1 MPGKTFS
8 PSVKNAEAVALTSTQ
23 TQHLSGLLSDP
34 REHMAGMTPQ
44 LAYQNG
50 FSMSLALKAQRR
62 ELKILLLAE
71 LERLARHVN
80 ATRTFQTQTD
90 LQDAVDDICELFPSL
105 KVEEVLTAFKH
116 IRQGRFQLYGNFTT
130 NTLLDCIRQYDMQNT
145 VPMREQEHYEKKKT
159 VQTASLDVRRL
170 INDLN
175 RDGKLKTSRQ
185 LLDRKY
191 IPYPNDQTD
200 AYETK
205 STEHDKKEAPPDK
218 AQKKREGSTERT
230 P

>member
-1 MPGKTFS
+1 
-8 PSVKNAEAVALTSTQ
+8 
-23 TQHLSGLLSDP
+23 
-34 REHMAGMTPQ
+34 MAGMTPQ
-44 LAYQNG
+44 LAYRKG
-50 FSMSLALKAQRR
+50 FSMSLALKAQKK

-105 KVEEVLTAFKH
+105 KVEEILTAFKH

-145 VPMREQEHYEKKKT
+145 VPMREQEHFDNKKT

-170 INDLN
+170 IDDLN
-175 RDGKLKTSRQ
+175 KDGKLKTSRR
-185 LLDRKY
+185 LLERKY
-191 IPYPNDQTD
+191 IPYPNDSTD
-200 AYETK
+200 ASETE
-205 STEHDKKEAPPDK
+205 STEHNNKK
-218 AQKKREGSTERT
+218 T
-230 P
+230 

>member
-1 MPGKTFS
+1 
-8 PSVKNAEAVALTSTQ
+8 
-23 TQHLSGLLSDP
+23 
-34 REHMAGMTPQ
+34 MAGMTPQ
-44 LAYQNG
+44 LAYRKG
-50 FSMSLALKAQRR
+50 FSMSLALQSKRK

-105 KVEEVLTAFKH
+105 KVEEILTAFKH

-145 VPMREQEHYEKKKT
+145 VPMREQEHYDNKKT

-170 INDLN
+170 IDDLN
-175 RDGKLKTSRQ
+175 KDGKLKTSRR
-185 LLDRKY
+185 LLEKKY
-191 IPYPNDQTD
+191 IPYPNDPTD
-200 AYETK
+200 ASETE
-205 STEHDKKEAPPDK
+205 STEHNNKK
-218 AQKKREGSTERT
+218 TET
-230 P
+230 SQA